1 MALSEIEEFEFRARA
16 EAEAQAATVVDPDIP
31 VPGHAM
37 DAPAKPAEAPA
48 SMLSTVADKA
58 GKFAR
63 GKLGDLEAGGALL
76 TGMAGSIPGMV
87 LGGANAAVRQA
98 MGRGGPGFKEGAMEG
113 ASALTRT
120 PRTPEGKE
128 ALGGLQEAVSA
139 SKLEGLGPTG
149 GMLMGGMSGSG
160 KLAGPALRQVGA
172 PVGALLERGAKTI
185 GAGAS
190 KVGEFAGD
198 VIGRRVA
205 PSREAAGI
213 EARKAVEEGMAKLS
227 KAGQQDEL
235 RVKAIGDVE
244 KRLEAQ
250 LETERTVP
258 ADLGK
263 IGASIRGTFNET
275 MENAKTVRAD
285 IAKEQFAEVMEKA
298 AAKEATGARVDT
310 SEIEGE
316 LNAML
321 EKAAGIPDLE
331 VALKNALS
339 TVAGKEVDPAAGA
352 GRAPAA
358 FQAESL
364 LAAIQKKGGISIN
377 QISDLTGEGRVGNG
391 VKGLRPGLFTRN
403 GQGLG
408 DLANALREE
417 GWDIPN
423 DMVDGGVQALR
434 DLIQKELRGEKVYS
448 IADTDRETVHRL
460 SALGRD
466 AALEQE
472 PYRPGKTFEQLEVA
486 RRKLNDI
493 AFSRDMEGYGAIFRG
508 EAKKAAKALDRAMQ
522 EFVPEFGE
530 YKAKYRQMSEPL
542 ETLGTRFGRA
552 LHDTE
557 GGLQGEAYAK
567 VSDQNLPGRI
577 FSTREGIEQMI
588 DAVAGG
594 KGASPQYRSI
604 ATKQVGV
611 WVEQWI
617 RETTRTM
624 QPTKALEKLSEPGM
638 RASLQSLPNVEAAL
652 KKQFGDIS
660 GMDRTA
666 KQLAK
671 MHGELA
677 ERGAEKTQA
686 AAAVRTEIQ
695 KADDL
700 ASLPGEK
707 SQKKA
712 LSILTKALDSG
723 LDKELIPRAQWNA
736 ARVLIDKAETI
747 EEKTNIA
754 RRIATLI
761 GVTAGAGA
769 VGAEG
774 VKYLQ

>member
-1 MALSEIEEFEFRARA
+1 
-16 EAEAQAATVVDPDIP
+16 
-31 VPGHAM
+31 
-37 DAPAKPAEAPA
+37 
-48 SMLSTVADKA
+48 
-58 GKFAR
+58 
-63 GKLGDLEAGGALL
+63 
-76 TGMAGSIPGMV
+76 
-87 LGGANAAVRQA
+87 
-98 MGRGGPGFKEGAMEG
+98 
-113 ASALTRT
+113 
-120 PRTPEGKE
+120 
-128 ALGGLQEAVSA
+128 
-139 SKLEGLGPTG
+139 
-149 GMLMGGMSGSG
+149 
-160 KLAGPALRQVGA
+160 
-172 PVGALLERGAKTI
+172 
-185 GAGAS
+185 
-190 KVGEFAGD
+190 
-198 VIGRRVA
+198 
-205 PSREAAGI
+205 
-213 EARKAVEEGMAKLS
+213 
-227 KAGQQDEL
+227 
-235 RVKAIGDVE
+235 
-244 KRLEAQ
+244 
-250 LETERTVP
+250 
-258 ADLGK
+258 
-263 IGASIRGTFNET
+263 
-275 MENAKTVRAD
+275 
-285 IAKEQFAEVMEKA
+285 
-298 AAKEATGARVDT
+298 
-310 SEIEGE
+310 
-316 LNAML
+316 
-321 EKAAGIPDLE
+321 
-331 VALKNALS
+331 
-339 TVAGKEVDPAAGA
+339 
-352 GRAPAA
+352 
-358 FQAESL
+358 
-364 LAAIQKKGGISIN
+364 
-377 QISDLTGEGRVGNG
+377 
-391 VKGLRPGLFTRN
+391 
-403 GQGLG
+403 
-408 DLANALREE
+408 
-417 GWDIPN
+417 
-423 DMVDGGVQALR
+423 MVDGGVQALR

-448 IADTDRETVHRL
+448 IADTDRETAHRL

-567 VSDQNLPGRI
+567 VSDQNLAGRI

-671 MHGELA
+671 MHGDLA
-677 ERGAEKTQA
+677 DRGAEKTQA

-707 SQKKA
+707 SKKKA

-747 EEKTNIA
+747 EEKTKVA